1 MFLDHRAIILLL
13 LDVHTRAGQNECE
26 PGFLHYYDYSI
37 VSWIWFATKGER
49 EFAYHT
55 DNTNTGIPFHNYDYR
70 KIITHV
76 HCFTT

>member
-1 MFLDHRAIILLL
+1 MNVNQVSFTIMIIVLSVRSGLPQK
-13 LDVHTRAGQNECE
+13 V
-26 PGFLHYYDYSI
+26 
-37 VSWIWFATKGER
+37 ER
-49 EFAYHT
+49 EFAYHTDNT

>member
-1 MFLDHRAIILLL
+1 MNVNQVSFTIMIIVLSVRSGLPQK
-13 LDVHTRAGQNECE
+13 V
-26 PGFLHYYDYSI
+26 
-37 VSWIWFATKGER
+37 ER